1 MIKINLFKS
10 LIPKPK
16 EYTYAFE
23 EKFIKKYKHYFN
35 NLAIQIG
42 YKSEIMEVFSKEA
55 RDRYN
60 TLKATGEI
68 FVIYLIDT
76 IRNERYLYKAIGSE
90 KLTYEQA
97 ILKLRL
103 EGIISKFNY
112 KE

>member
-16 EYTYAFE
+16 EYTYDFE
-23 EKFIKKYKHYFN
+23 EKFIKKYKHYFTS
-35 NLAIQIG
+35 LAIQIG
-42 YKSEIMEVFSKEA
+42 YTEEIMEVFSKEA
-55 RDRYN
+55 KDRYN

-68 FVIYLIDT
+68 FIIYLIDT
-76 IRNERYLYKAIGSE
+76 IRNEKYLYKAIGSK

-97 ILKLRL
+97 ILKSRL
-103 EGIISKFNY
+103 ESIICKFNR